1 MAVMD
6 KTTRVMIVDDHPLV
20 RDGLA
25 FRINLQVGMAVVA
38 QAEGQDDALSLLRDI
53 AVDVVLVDISLKT
66 GNGIELIKRIRAMYP
81 DIRILVLSGFDES
94 LYGERSL
101 RAGAQGYLNKQLS
114 SEKLIEAIETVVRGR
129 RYVSAALADR
139 LVSKAL
145 CEKADASSAIDTL
158 SDRELQV
165 LQMIGDGLTTGTIA
179 QRLHVSPHTID
190 THRENLKR
198 KLGVNNAAELSR
210 LAVQWVLQRD

>member
-1 MAVMD
+1 
-6 KTTRVMIVDDHPLV
+6 MIVDDHPLV

-25 FRINLQVGMAVVA
+25 FRINLQAGMEVVA

-53 AVDVVLVDISLKT
+53 SVDVVLVDISLKT
-66 GNGIELIKRIRAMYP
+66 GNGVELIKRIQAMYP
-81 DIRILVLSGFDES
+81 ETRILVVSGFDES

-101 RAGAQGYLNKQLS
+101 RAGASGYLNKQLS
-114 SEKLIEAIETVVRGR
+114 SEKLIEAIETVMRGR
-129 RYVSAALADR
+129 RYVSPALADR

-145 CEKADASSAIDTL
+145 FDKADASSAVENL

-165 LQMIGDGLTTGTIA
+165 FQLIGDGLTTGTIA

-198 KLGVNNAAELSR
+198 KLGASNAAELSR
-210 LAVQWVLQRD
+210 LAVQWVLERS

>member
-1 MAVMD
+1 MAVKD
-6 KTTRVMIVDDHPLV
+6 KTTRIMIVDDHPLV

-25 FRINLQVGMAVVA
+25 FRINLQHGMTVVA
-38 QAEGQDDALSLLRDI
+38 QAEGQDDALTLLRDI

-81 DIRILVLSGFDES
+81 ETRILVLSGFDES

-114 SEKLIEAIETVVRGR
+114 SEKLIEAIETVMRGR
-129 RYVSAALADR
+129 RYVSSALADR

-145 CEKADASSAIDTL
+145 CEKTDTISAIDGL

-165 LQMIGDGLTTGTIA
+165 FQMIGDGLTTGTIA

-198 KLGVNNAAELSR
+198 KLGISNAAELSR
-210 LAVQWVLQRD
+210 LAVQWVLERG

>member
-6 KTTRVMIVDDHPLV
+6 RTTRVMIVDDHPLV

-129 RYVSAALADR
+129 RYVSPALADR

-145 CEKADASSAIDTL
+145 CEKTDASSAIDTL

>member
-1 MAVMD
+1 MAVKD
-6 KTTRVMIVDDHPLV
+6 KTTRIMIVDDHPLV

-25 FRINLQVGMAVVA
+25 FRINLQDGMTVVA
-38 QAEGQDDALSLLRDI
+38 QAEGQDDALTLLRDI

-81 DIRILVLSGFDES
+81 ETRILVLSGFDES

-114 SEKLIEAIETVVRGR
+114 SEKLIEAIETVMRGR
-129 RYVSAALADR
+129 RYVSSTLADR

-145 CEKADASSAIDTL
+145 CEKADTNSAIETL

-165 LQMIGDGLTTGTIA
+165 FQMIGDGLTTGTIA

-210 LAVQWVLQRD
+210 LAVQWVLERG